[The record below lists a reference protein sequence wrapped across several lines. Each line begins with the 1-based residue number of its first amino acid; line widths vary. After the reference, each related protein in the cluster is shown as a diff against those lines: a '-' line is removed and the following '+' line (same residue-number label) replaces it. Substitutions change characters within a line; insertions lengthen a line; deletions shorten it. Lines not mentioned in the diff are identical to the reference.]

1 MKTSVHHRAAALLM
15 ALLLTSGILGSID
28 HLAAA
33 EAVAPAW
40 ACAVGTPHA

>member
-1 MKTSVHHRAAALLM
+1 MKTSVHHRAAALLL
-15 ALLLTSGILGSID
+15 ALLLTTGILGSID

-40 ACAVGTPHA
+40 ACAVNGQHV